1 MNAREHRVVEEK
13 KMEALKDPKEQKSNE
28 VSRLIDKTMKS
39 KNKIYLGT
47 DWHLYVRKEK
57 NKPECHRCKNFDEII
72 KNVNEVMGKDDLFI
86 YLGDLCDGEMEHE
99 KDEMKALLSTIPG
112 HKVLVLGNNDL
123 FTTAYYK
130 SCGFEYVV
138 QSFEWND
145 ILFSHVPVKND
156 NNMNI
161 HGHIHGYREYWIPYS
176 NQIDVGALGGRVKP
190 VELKTVITSQPSY
203 AKTIKERPDKF
214 NEGYTC
220 TVGDCVSLFESVFE
234 PSYLRPDPFP
244 AE

>member
-1 MNAREHRVVEEK
+1 MNQQQHRVVEEK

-28 VSRLIDKTMKS
+28 ISRLIDKTIKD
-39 KNKIYLGT
+39 KNKVYLGT

-57 NKPECHRCKNFDEII
+57 NKPECHRAKNFDLIL

-99 KDEMKALLSTIPG
+99 KDEMKAILSTIPG

-123 FTTAYYK
+123 FSTQYYK

-145 ILFSHVPVKND
+145 ILFTHVPCKNS
-156 NNMNI
+156 NKMNI
-161 HGHIHGYREYWIPYS
+161 HGHIHGYKTYWIPFS
-176 NQIDVGALGGRVKP
+176 NQIDVAACEGRIKP
-190 VELKTVITSQPSY
+190 VELKSVIASQPAYS
-203 AKTIKERPDKF
+203 KTIKECPDKF
-214 NEGYTC
+214 EEGYLNH
-220 TVGDCVSLFESVFE
+220 VLDGVSVFE
-234 PSYLRPDPFP
+234 SAFITSYIQEDPYHD
-244 AE
+244 